1 MNDMSE
7 ATLTGTFEA
16 DAVVCSRRWIEA
28 GRALEA
34 LPAKPDRSPGQAAAA
49 AAILGTSQAERERFL
64 ARHVGELYDLLTA
77 GRSRFLRVDEL
88 LAAAAGRVPGLVPGG
103 RELAM
108 EAERKQADKEGLEAD
123 QGIFLA
129 HVLGDA
135 TTGRHL
141 CHAMLLPHPATEQ
154 HRAAL
159 LRDGTL
165 DLPTASLRREG
176 DAMVVVAHNP
186 RFLNAEDATT
196 LDDFEVAVDLATLD
210 PSNAV
215 AVLRGGTVE
224 HPKYAGRHVF
234 SAGINLTHLYYGKIP
249 FLWYMRRD
257 MGVVNKIYRG
267 LAVPDASPD
276 DVAGSTREKPWIA
289 AVDTFAI
296 GGGCQLLLAMDY
308 VLAGND
314 AYLTLPARKEGII
327 PGAANLRLARFTGEA
342 LARQLISHGRRLE
355 CDSPEGRMICDAVTP
370 PDDMDA
376 AIGRAVTDMTASGA
390 VSLVGNRRA
399 FRVGAEPLD
408 TFRSYMAVYA
418 REQAICHFSPQLIGN
433 LERNWNAQQR
443 RP

>member
-7 ATLTGTFEA
+7 PTFTGAFDA
-16 DAVVCSRRWIEA
+16 DARLWSQRWIEA
-28 GRALEA
+28 GRTLSA
-34 LPAKPDRSPGQAAAA
+34 LPPKPDRSPEQAATAA
-49 AAILGTSQAERERFL
+49 TILGTGRAERERFL
-64 ARHVGELYDLLTA
+64 ARHIGELYDLLTA
-77 GRSRFLRVDEL
+77 GRSRFLRVEEL
-88 LAAAAGRVPGLVPGG
+88 LAAAAERVPGLLPGA
-103 RELAM
+103 RELAI

-129 HVLGDA
+129 HVLADA
-135 TTGRHL
+135 TAGRHL

-154 HRAAL
+154 HRVAL
-159 LRDGTL
+159 SRDGAL

-176 DAMVVVAHNP
+176 NAMVVLARNP

-210 PSNAV
+210 PSTAV

-224 HPKYAGRHVF
+224 HPKYARRHVF

-267 LAVPDASPD
+267 LAVPEVSPD
-276 DVAGSTREKPWIA
+276 DVMGSTREKPWIA

-342 LARQLISHGRRLE
+342 LARQLISHGKRLQ
-355 CDSPEGRMICDAVTP
+355 CDSPEGRTICDEVTP
-370 PDDMDA
+370 PEEMDVA
-376 AIGRAVTDMTASGA
+376 LGRAVTDMTASGA

-399 FRVGAEPLD
+399 FRVGTEKLD

-418 REQAICHFSPQLIGN
+418 REQAVCHFSPQLIAN

>member
-1 MNDMSE
+1 MNDTVALPM
-7 ATLTGTFEA
+7 TGVPDD
-16 DAVVCSRRWIEA
+16 DARSWSRHWIEA
-28 GRALEA
+28 RRSLAA
-34 LPAKPDRSPGQAAAA
+34 LPAKPDRTPEQAATA
-49 AAILGTSQAERERFL
+49 AAILRAGRAERERFL
-64 ARHVGELYDLLTA
+64 VRHAGSLYDQLTA

-88 LAAAAGRVPGLVPGG
+88 LAAAAAYAPGLVPGAA
-103 RELAM
+103 ELAD
-108 EAERKQADKEGLEAD
+108 EALRKQADKEGLEAD

-129 HVLGDA
+129 HLLADA
-135 TTGRHL
+135 TAGRHL
-141 CHAMLLPHPATEQ
+141 CHAMLLQHPATAR
-154 HRAAL
+154 HLPRL
-159 LRDGTL
+159 VRDGGL

-176 DAMVVVAHNP
+176 EAMIVEARNP

-210 PSNAV
+210 PGSAV

-224 HPKYAGRHVF
+224 HTKYAGRRVF
-234 SAGINLTHLYYGKIP
+234 SAGINLTHLYFGKIP
-249 FLWYMRRD
+249 FLWYIRRD

-267 LAVPDASPD
+267 LAVPDASPE
-276 DVAGSTREKPWIA
+276 DVVGSTREKPWIA

-308 VLAGND
+308 VLAADD

-355 CDSPEGRMICDAVTP
+355 CASPEGRTICDAVAP
-370 PDDMDA
+370 PGEMDA
-376 AIGRAVTDMTASGA
+376 AIARAVTDMTASGA

-408 TFRSYMAVYA
+408 TFRTYMAVYA
-418 REQAICHFSPQLIGN
+418 REQAVCHFSPQLIGN

-443 RP
+443 RA